1 MSGVGVLLDS
11 PGAGTALDAGTAAL
25 GAGTAALGAGS
36 LGAGTAALALG
47 TGSVLLAAPAFMLEG
62 LDRGSRHAGLVRAR
76 ARARARRP
84 RALFKG
90 FLVARRVASTA
101 SIATYTQRTQP
112 RL

>member
-47 TGSVLLAAPAFMLEG
+47 TGSVLLAAPAFMVECV
-62 LDRGSRHAGLVRAR
+62 DRGSAHRQREAAPRRAR
-76 ARARARRP
+76 AP
-84 RALFKG
+84 LLG
-90 FLVARRVASTA
+90 F
-101 SIATYTQRTQP
+101 
-112 RL
+112 